1 MTAPLSTRRS
11 AAAPAP
17 RSRPAPRTSP
27 PLHVVRPAP
36 RRRRA
41 RLVTFLVSLAVVVS
55 LFGLVASHVMLT
67 QGQFRL
73 EGLRSRASAEQARYE
88 RLRLQVA
95 ELESPSRIVATAQE
109 RLGMV
114 PPPSVTYL
122 SPTGA
127 VSTTAGPGE
136 ADGARNAKDADKGG
150 NESAVEEDGYARV
163 KRSLASPR

>member
-1 MTAPLSTRRS
+1 MLVS
-11 AAAPAP
+11 AA
-17 RSRPAPRTSP
+17 
-27 PLHVVRPAP
+27 VVA
-36 RRRRA
+36 
-41 RLVTFLVSLAVVVS
+41 S
-55 LFGLVASHVMLT
+55 LFGLVASHVLLT

-73 EGLRSRASAEQARYE
+73 DRLRARASSEQARYQ

-127 VSTTAGPGE
+127 VSAP
-136 ADGARNAKDADKGG
+136 AQKNDDGGTGSD
-150 NESAVEEDGYARV
+150 SEEDDGYAGVR
-163 KRSLASPR
+163 RSLASRR